1 MDFTCCAATHVA
13 MADIPVFIYAVACR
27 YAKIFVAY
35 TQNIL
40 LSGFRFTEVISVDP
54 GTSSADHSGL

>member
-1 MDFTCCAATHVA
+1 